1 MKTMVECVA
10 EAALQRNKEDGTSWQ
25 RAMSLCEDAQTV
37 VGVRLSP
44 EEVSA
49 AVDLIYSGLDH
60 E

>member
-1 MKTMVECVA
+1 MIECVV
-10 EAALQRNKEDGTSWQ
+10 EAALQKNKEDGASWQ

-44 EEVSA
+44 EEVSE
-49 AVDLIYSGLDH
+49 AVGLIYSGLDH